1 MLWGGV
7 YSLHPHPP
15 PPPGLPI
22 TLSHSLFQPHSPFIP
37 FIQSSSKP
45 LFPQNLLLRYARE
58 TNRRQSL
65 KVLVLP
71 TTLQAEPS
79 TVSSGRRKYLY
90 SNGMTDYSKV
100 RYYYSRF
107 VCCCENGR
115 GDIFSVIREFFK
127 SDKFC
132 CSLLLLL
139 KLYHRIIK
147 THEPT
152 KSLVAESSYLIT
164 TRLPFKR
171 AQLFSTS

>member
-15 PPPGLPI
+15 PSLPI
-22 TLSHSLFQPHSPFIP
+22 TLSHSLFQPRSPSIP

-58 TNRRQSL
+58 PNRRQSL

-71 TTLQAEPS
+71 TTLQAENPLRCLLGGES
-79 TVSSGRRKYLY
+79 TCIV
-90 SNGMTDYSKV
+90 TAWQTYSKV
-100 RYYYSRF
+100 RYYHSRF

-147 THEPT
+147 THDPT

-171 AQLFSTS
+171 AQLFSAS